1 MNPAALRCDK
11 YSRQYVAGIGFGSRF
26 NIFQESFDEDK
37 FCYSLPSGN

>member
-26 NIFQESFDEDK
+26 KYF
-37 FCYSLPSGN
+37 SGEF